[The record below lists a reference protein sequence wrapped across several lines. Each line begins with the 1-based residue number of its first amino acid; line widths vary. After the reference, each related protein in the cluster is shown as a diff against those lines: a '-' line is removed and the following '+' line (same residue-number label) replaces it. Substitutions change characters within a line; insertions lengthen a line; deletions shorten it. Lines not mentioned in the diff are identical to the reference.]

1 MFLKKFIDFLL
12 GQKKICVHFRSTDP
26 NTFYAKKNNRS
37 AKSGNSSVS
46 VFCLRN
52 QQQTLDC
59 CDIDAF

>member
-37 AKSGNSSVS
+37 AKSGNSSP
-46 VFCLRN
+46 FPCLFP
-52 QQQTLDC
+52 TST
-59 CDIDAF
+59 IDA